1 MEKAVCSD
9 RLFYL
14 EFVMTDRADHLVSL
28 LKSQGKTITTIES
41 CTGGLIAGAITA
53 ISGSSNVFD
62 YGFVTYSNAAK
73 TALVGVPE
81 ELLVQ
86 HGAVSVEVARAMAEG
101 GLKRAAASI
110 AVSVTGVAGPTGGSV
125 EKPVGMV
132 CFGLSF
138 FGSDDAPVTEA
149 RVQQFGAIGRDE
161 VRQASVQFALDWAIE
176 VLSNAD

>member
-1 MEKAVCSD
+1 MSD
-9 RLFYL
+9 RA
-14 EFVMTDRADHLVSL
+14 EHLVSL

-81 ELLVQ
+81 DLLVQ
-86 HGAVSVEVARAMAEG
+86 HGAVSLEVARAMAEG
-101 GLKRAAASI
+101 GLKRASASI
-110 AVSVTGVAGPTGGSV
+110 ALSVTGIAGPTGGSV
-125 EKPVGMV
+125 EKPIGMV

-138 FGSDDAPVTEA
+138 MGLGGAPITEA
-149 RVQQFGAIGRDE
+149 RVQQFGGIGRDE
-161 VRQASVQFALDWAIE
+161 VRQASVRFALDWAIE
-176 VLSNAD
+176 TLSKAG